1 MEEAGSGEFAPQPR
15 IRSSFKSFQKESLI
29 MGSRDIRN
37 KETKKPKKDTKQKTT
52 IVSPDAMITP
62 PKEVEVIKKRRKQ
75 EEE

>member
-1 MEEAGSGEFAPQPR
+1 
-15 IRSSFKSFQKESLI
+15 

-37 KETKKPKKDTKQKTT
+37 KETKKPRKDTKQKTT